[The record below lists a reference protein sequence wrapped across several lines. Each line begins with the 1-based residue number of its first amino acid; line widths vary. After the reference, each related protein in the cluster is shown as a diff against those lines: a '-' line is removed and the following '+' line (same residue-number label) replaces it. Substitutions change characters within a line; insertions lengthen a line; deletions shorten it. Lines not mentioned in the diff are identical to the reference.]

1 MDDHEPS
8 RPYYRGD
15 QDTGITEPNLAATC
29 SYADHIC
36 RARGKRS
43 QFTSV
48 SLDQSKIRDFGDVIY
63 ELLRGVAD
71 TDGHVTIEHESLI
84 EELQRCVK
92 EETRAERARSLLAL
106 RRARK
111 RLEGLIDWRFDI
123 SGVVRKDLVS
133 WAATR
138 VQKYFQKVR

>member
-1 MDDHEPS
+1 MSDDEP
-8 RPYYRGD
+8 RPYFRGD
-15 QDTGITEPNLAATC
+15 QTNGITGPNLAATC

-36 RARGKRS
+36 RARGKLT

-48 SLDQSKIRDFGDVIY
+48 SLDQNKIRDFGDVIY
-63 ELLRGVAD
+63 ELLRSEVD

-92 EETRAERARSLLAL
+92 EEIRAERARSLLAL
-106 RRARK
+106 RRAKQRS
-111 RLEGLIDWRFDI
+111 EGLVDWRFDT
-123 SGVVRKDLVS
+123 SGVNRKDLVN
-133 WAATR
+133 WATTH